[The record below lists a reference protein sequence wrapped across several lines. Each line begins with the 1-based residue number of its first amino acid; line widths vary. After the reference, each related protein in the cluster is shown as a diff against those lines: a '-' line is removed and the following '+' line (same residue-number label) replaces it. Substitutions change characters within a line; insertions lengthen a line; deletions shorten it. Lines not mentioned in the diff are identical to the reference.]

1 VRESGPSSRPAWR
14 PRNKIGLA
22 AVAALLV
29 ALTPLAIHY
38 ELQAL
43 RPCLAPASALFD
55 REVWSSRFPCN
66 GRRAMADDL
75 ENSYLKPG
83 MTRQEVV
90 ALLGEPDSYEGGY
103 ASDRTIAYEMGCFVD
118 CEWLV
123 VEFDATWQLK
133 DAFAY
138 QD

>member
-1 VRESGPSSRPAWR
+1 MPTIRGRSKRDPLPIE
-14 PRNKIGLA
+14 GL
-22 AVAALLV
+22 LL
-29 ALTPLAIHY
+29 L
-38 ELQAL
+38 
-43 RPCLAPASALFD
+43 
-55 REVWSSRFPCN
+55 WFPCN

-103 ASDRTIAYEMGCFVD
+103 ASDRTIAYEMGCFID
-118 CEWLV
+118 CDWLV
-123 VEFDATWQLK
+123 VEFGATWRLI
-133 DAFAY
+133 DAYVY